1 MKLQTRKRIFY
12 VFILLFV
19 VIGIVVVLYAEGWR
33 INLSTLEAEK
43 AGGIYVRS
51 YPNNAQITL
60 NGKPVQN
67 QSAFLSPG
75 TFISGL
81 FPKTYTL
88 ALSATGYD
96 AWTENAPV
104 TPSLVTEMKYAVLVP
119 KMATNVATNTAA
131 VAGYFEANGDAV
143 ITSAN
148 ASATITWLGKI
159 IGYGAVVSHSTDLRT
174 AIIRTVSAR
183 TGATAYSLYDFTAAT
198 STASTN
204 LSTLLAQWG
213 IKSTP
218 STNVFVDPYD
228 DTNIIAQTP
237 AQIVGIDS
245 DTHRAIAID
254 TAPAGETI
262 ESPIAVSASVMAWA
276 RYTAGTST
284 ASNTSATGTSQ
295 IIVYDKF
302 SGDTTDDSLVING
315 SIRQLAWVRNNVLG
329 ILASDNTLYLYNVPN
344 EQLTTLADDVKQF
357 YPTAD
362 GSTVAALEY
371 HSLEV
376 FAFNGLPDYYRF
388 DLPDVADVQGLMW
401 YKDDTHLFVQYP
413 DHVAFLDLADTAI
426 KNLTIVSLGTGP
438 SYDPQEN
445 SLYLIDTGQKL
456 IRFDFPQ

>member
-19 VIGIVVVLYAEGWR
+19 VIGAVVVLYAEGWR
-33 INLSTLEAEK
+33 INFSTLEAEK
-43 AGGIYVRS
+43 AGGIYVRI
-51 YPNNAQITL
+51 YPNNAQIAL
-60 NGKPVQN
+60 NGKLVQN

-88 ALSATGYD
+88 TLTALGYD

-104 TPSLVTEMKYAVLVP
+104 VPSLVTEMKYAVLVP
-119 KMATNVATNTAA
+119 KTATNVATGTAA
-131 VAGYFEANGDAV
+131 VAGYFETNGGV
-143 ITSAN
+143 VVAN
-148 ASATITWLGKI
+148 ASATITWLGKV
-159 IGYGAVVSHSTDLRT
+159 IGYGAVVSHSTDLKT
-174 AIIRTVSAR
+174 VIIRTVSAHAS
-183 TGATAYSLYDFTAAT
+183 TTAYSLYDFTAAT
-198 STASTN
+198 STN
-204 LSTLLAQWG
+204 LSILLKQSNIA
-213 IKSTP
+213 STP
-218 STNVFVDPYD
+218 STNVFVDSYD

-237 AQIVGIDS
+237 TQIVGIDS

-254 TAPAGETI
+254 TAPMGEAI
-262 ESPIAVSASVMAWA
+262 ESPIAVSPSVMAWA
-276 RYTAGTST
+276 RYTA
-284 ASNTSATGTSQ
+284 GTSQ

-329 ILASDNTLYLYNVPN
+329 ILSSDNTLYLYNVPN
-344 EQLTTLADDVKQF
+344 EQLTTLANDVKQF
-357 YPTAD
+357 YPTVD
-362 GSTVAALEY
+362 GSALAALEY
-371 HSLEV
+371 HGLEV
-376 FAFNGLPDYYRF
+376 FASNGVPDYYRF

-426 KNLTIVSLGTGP
+426 KNLTIVSLGTDP

-456 IRFDFPQ
+456 IRFDFPS